1 LTDKGRQLGI
11 EAAPDSQPD
20 KTMNAT
26 TTLAELAVAHPGAAR
41 VFFRNRLDFCC
52 GGRRNLDEAC
62 RERKLDPEAIL
73 AAIEAE
79 DPLVADRTRWD
90 EAPLPGLVSH
100 IVATYHQ
107 RLRAAL
113 PELVAMARKV
123 EQRHGAKASCPRG
136 LAAAVEAM
144 HESLLDHLRKEEE
157 ILFPLIV
164 AGLTA
169 QAAAP
174 VHVLEIEHEH
184 HREHLLALRAL
195 TGDLTPPA
203 EACATWRALY
213 RGLLQ
218 LEQELMEHIHLE
230 NNVLFRRALVA

>member
-1 LTDKGRQLGI
+1 
-11 EAAPDSQPD
+11 
-20 KTMNAT
+20 MNAT
-26 TTLAELAVAHPGAAR
+26 TTLAELAVTHPGAAR

-52 GGRRNLDEAC
+52 GGRRNLDDAC
-62 RERKLDPEAIL
+62 RERQLDPDAIL

-79 DPLVADRTRWD
+79 DPTVTDTPRWA
-90 EAPLPGLVSH
+90 EAPLPALIDH
-100 IVATYHQ
+100 IVTTYHQ

-123 EQRHGAKASCPRG
+123 ERRHGEKASCPRG
-136 LAAAVEAM
+136 LAAALEAM

-164 AGLTA
+164 SGLGTE
-169 QAAAP
+169 AAAP
-174 VHVLEIEHEH
+174 VHVMEIEHEH
-184 HREHLLALRAL
+184 HREHLLALRSL

-203 EACATWRALY
+203 EACTTWRALY
-213 RGLLQ
+213 LGLQQ